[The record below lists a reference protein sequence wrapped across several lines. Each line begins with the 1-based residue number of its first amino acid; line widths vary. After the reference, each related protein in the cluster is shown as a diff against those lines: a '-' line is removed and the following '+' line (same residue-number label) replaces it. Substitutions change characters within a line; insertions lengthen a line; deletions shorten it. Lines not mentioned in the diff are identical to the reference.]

1 MFVKSYI
8 ANEMPEAMERI
19 RKELGPDAMILSNR
33 QIRGKGLKG
42 FFGKKLVE
50 VTVAYEPVPGKTMIP
65 ERKVYEQPRPAP
77 VSTPPA
83 PPAQKRPA
91 AAPASTVAAT
101 FSGAQTE
108 PKKFQ
113 IAEASIKPAP
123 GGDQKLVHDRRSGVK
138 LSPGAEAIG
147 NRLME
152 REVFVGVA
160 KKIAAQTQEITAKFN
175 DDPGQVAY
183 SLV

>member
-108 PKKFQ
+108 PKKFH

-123 GGDQKLVHDRRSGVK
+123 GGDQKLVHDR
-138 LSPGAEAIG
+138 
-147 NRLME
+147 
-152 REVFVGVA
+152 
-160 KKIAAQTQEITAKFN
+160 
-175 DDPGQVAY
+175 
-183 SLV
+183 